1 MKLIALSLSAALL
14 AVPASLML
22 TGCAAET
29 SADDTVATSQDA
41 LSLSGIAAEMVGTYE
56 WNAEFSG
63 DATDFYSLTLKKDG
77 TYTAQVEATLV
88 APGVR
93 CITFPCTLPESG
105 KWLARKVPG
114 GMGIKFT
121 PKKGDVR
128 DTKADFENGV
138 LTLTRAGQTTSLFTA
153 AALQQ
158 QQQQPQVQRSACAAV
173 FCQPQTKC
181 VELASGEAACV
192 KPTTSA
198 CAAMLCA
205 VGTTCLE
212 LQSGEASCLTLK
224 H

>member
-29 SADDTVATSQDA
+29 SADENVGASQDA
-41 LSLSGIAAEMVGTYE
+41 LSGIAAQLVGTYE
-56 WNAEFSG
+56 WNAELSG
-63 DATDFYSLTLKKDG
+63 DFTDFYSLTLKKDG

-93 CITFPCTLPESG
+93 CFTFPCTLPESG
-105 KWLARKVPG
+105 KWLSRKVPG

-121 PKKGDVR
+121 PSKGDVR
-128 DTKADFENGV
+128 DTKAEFENGV
-138 LTLTRAGQTTSLFTA
+138 LTLTRASKTTSLFTA

-158 QQQQPQVQRSACAAV
+158 QQQDQRSVCAAV

-181 VELASGEAACV
+181 VELVSGEAACV
-192 KPTTSA
+192 KQTTSA
-198 CAAMLCA
+198 CAAVLCA
-205 VGTTCLE
+205 VGTTCAE
-212 LQSGEASCLTLK
+212 LASGEASCLTLK